1 MAEHVIAAG
10 TDNRSHMLDKSQYN
24 SLQSSMLLYIQGKE
38 HGKQVYNSVINGPFH
53 HGTMEVPATPTS
65 LQSTRDRTYE
75 DLTKVE
81 KIREAC
87 DIRAT
92 NIVLHGLPPDVYSL
106 VNHHTVAKEIW
117 DKVKLLIEGLE
128 LSLQERESKL
138 YNEFDTNHIRERR
151 NNSLVL
157 LEIFT
162 DDK

>member
-1 MAEHVIAAG
+1 HVIAAG
-10 TDNRSHMLDKSQYN
+10 TDNRPHMLDKSQYN

-38 HGKQVYNSVINGPFH
+38 H
-53 HGTMEVPATPTS
+53 
-65 LQSTRDRTYE
+65 
-75 DLTKVE
+75 VE

-92 NIVLHGLPPDVYSL
+92 NIVLQGLPPDVYSL

-117 DKVKLLIEGLE
+117 DRVKLLIEGLE
-128 LSLQERESKL
+128 LSLQQRESKL